1 MYQDPKRVRQRV
13 TVYLDQYEV
22 DVIQSFANLYG
33 LSRAE
38 VMRSMMMKEA
48 AELLGIGDVRGTG
61 VGSIRAKAG

>member
-22 DVIQSFANLYG
+22 DIIQSFANYYG

-48 AELLGIGDVRGTG
+48 AELLGISDLRGNGTG
-61 VGSIRAKAG
+61 SITAQAG